1 MIYAAL
7 YNNQCLMLLYSSTI
21 TILTFVCVCVCDS
34 SQPKAIFQKDVE
46 SEDKKDDDIE
56 PAWKKKKV

>member
-1 MIYAAL
+1 MFNAVIFVN
-7 YNNQCLMLLYSSTI
+7 YNNFDL
-21 TILTFVCVCVCDS
+21 CVCVCDS

>member
-1 MIYAAL
+1 
-7 YNNQCLMLLYSSTI
+7 MLLYSSTI